1 VGYPPPVGDSF
12 IEYAGVS
19 PERLATWE
27 DILKDV
33 AFARGYGPAHG
44 KPGYDE
50 YQRRAAQALE
60 QLWTHLALLPRL
72 VDETHPHVAAY
83 LTSIRK
89 TVEREAP
96 PPPRKRWMD
105 AGLDLSHV
113 MSTLEALLLG
123 LIGPQGQSPH
133 PPCSAEIPTQPYF
146 PAWLALRSGSAD
158 LLPGP
163 AARRVVSWRS
173 DRAVVDPKAAREIV
187 DRKPRAVSLDECR
200 ALIDH
205 WNHKSSTA
213 VYLGPAD
220 DAERDRYDGWLRR
233 FEAVYVQLTADLSRY
248 AGRGDFYLGW
258 TAWYG
263 TE

>member
-1 VGYPPPVGDSF
+1 VGYSEDVSDSAF
-12 IEYAGVS
+12 EYGAVS
-19 PERLATWE
+19 AERFAMWE

-33 AFARGYGPAHG
+33 GFARGYGPAHG
-44 KPGYDE
+44 KPGFED
-50 YQRRAAQALE
+50 YQLKATQALE

-72 VDETHPHVAAY
+72 VDESHPHVAAY
-83 LTSIRK
+83 LKSVRR

-113 MSTLEALLLG
+113 MNTLEALLLG

-146 PAWLALRSGSAD
+146 EAWLALRAGSPD

-163 AARRVVSWRS
+163 AARRVVSWRTE
-173 DRAVVDPKAAREIV
+173 RAVVGPKDAKEIV
-187 DRKPRAVSLDECR
+187 DRKPRAVTIDECR
-200 ALIDH
+200 ALIDD
-205 WNHKSSTA
+205 WNRRSTTQR
-213 VYLGPAD
+213 YLGPS
-220 DAERDRYDGWLRR
+220 DASERVRYEEWQDR
-233 FEAVYVQLTADLSRY
+233 FEEVYAQLTADLKRFSE
-248 AGRGDFYLGW
+248 RGELYIGW

-263 TE
+263 HE